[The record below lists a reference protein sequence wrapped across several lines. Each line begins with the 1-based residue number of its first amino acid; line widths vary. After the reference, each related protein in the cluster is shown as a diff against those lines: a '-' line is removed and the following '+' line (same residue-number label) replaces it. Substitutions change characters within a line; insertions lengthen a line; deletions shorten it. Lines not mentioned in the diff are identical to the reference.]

1 MRGYSITRALNLTQY
16 RVTRILSET
25 DREIHS
31 ETASY
36 KRKPLVCS
44 GCAQVHDKGRYGTDV
59 IVAEDLRI
67 VGKCVYLHV
76 VKRRVGC
83 SEDGCIHVE
92 SVDWVKPRAR
102 VMNRLA
108 EEVYRDHRHHDQC
121 GSGLVSWNG

>member
-1 MRGYSITRALNLTQY
+1 MRGYSITRALNLPQY

-25 DREIHS
+25 DWEIHS

-44 GCAQVHDKGRYGTDV
+44 CGQVHDKGRYGTDV
-59 IVAEDLRI
+59 IVAEDVRI
-67 VGKCVYLHV
+67 VGKRVYLHV

-92 SVDWVKPRAR
+92 SVDWSSPAP
-102 VMNRLA
+102 
-108 EEVYRDHRHHDQC
+108 E
-121 GSGLVSWNG
+121 